1 MEVEHIK
8 KLLEEVKTGKLTI
21 DEALN
26 KLRFLPY
33 EELGSFA
40 HIDHHRTLRRGFPE
54 VIFGQ
59 GKRKEDVI
67 KIVKSMLKQKSTIL
81 ITKASKELYDAVHKI
96 DSRAEYNAL
105 ANTITIQMSETKS
118 CMSDKK
124 VLIITAGTSDIPIA
138 EESAVTLQL
147 MNINVEKLYD
157 VGVAGIHRLLGQ
169 KEKITQA
176 SIIIVVAGMEGA
188 LASVV
193 GGLTDIPIIAVP
205 TSVGYGA
212 NFKGLSA
219 LLTMLNSCAPGV
231 VVVNIDNGFGAG
243 YFAGMLTKKMDK
255 I

>member
-1 MEVEHIK
+1 MEANQIRR
-8 KLLEEVKTGKLTI
+8 LLEEVKEGKLTI
-21 DEALN
+21 EKALD

-33 EELGSFA
+33 EELGTFA
-40 HIDHHRTLRRGFPE
+40 HIDHHRALRTGFPE

-59 GKRKEDVI
+59 GKRKEEVV
-67 KIVKSMLKQKSTIL
+67 KIVKSMLKQKSNIL
-81 ITKASKELYDAVHKI
+81 ITKASKELYEAIHKI
-96 DSRAEYNAL
+96 DASAQYNKL
-105 ANTITIQMSETKS
+105 AGTITIQMSDTNKYQIP
-118 CMSDKK
+118 DKK

-138 EESAVTLQL
+138 EESAVTVEL
-147 MNINVEKLYD
+147 MNIKVEKLYD

-193 GGLTDIPIIAVP
+193 GGLVDIPIVAVP

-212 NFKGLSA
+212 NFRGLSA

-243 YFAGMLTKKMDK
+243 YFAGMIVKKMC
-255 I
+255 